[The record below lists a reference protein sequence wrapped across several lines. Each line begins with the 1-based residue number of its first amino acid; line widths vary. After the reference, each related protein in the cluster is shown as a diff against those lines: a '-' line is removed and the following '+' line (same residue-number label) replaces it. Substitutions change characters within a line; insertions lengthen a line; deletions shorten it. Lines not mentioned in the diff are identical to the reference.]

1 MLVIVA
7 CCAAAWRS
15 GTLPAEEPKGNF
27 EAHDLSLWILEPGS
41 PQANVRTAYPSALPG
56 IVNSARSG
64 QPLPIA
70 RRIAPI
76 NLIRFFGG
84 PAAAL
89 DVDLR
94 TKSGGFL
101 AHWPVGEGLPNRV
114 RWAGPPAFDLVEK
127 IEDESEL
134 AFVDADH
141 WIRKAREG
149 EALYVKRGARS
160 ERFLAYDAELTL
172 PAPIRLEGGP
182 EKYTVINTSDA
193 PLYDVLISRA
203 TPQGRRV
210 AWIDV
215 LPKAATAGPATSKP
229 TPKPALSL
237 FSEASPPKPAAAG
250 APQEPAKDGPKDAAT
265 KDEAAKDKPAEKKPA
280 APNEKAAAKEAA
292 AGGKAPPQLFG
303 GLPSKPAAAEKAS
316 TKEAAAAGKAAPQ
329 LFGGIPLKPAVVQPP
344 AANVENAAPTVSAT
358 GVEVTLSDPLPAD
371 VPETA
376 AKTTQALGERL
387 KRAGLR
393 AQEVELF
400 VDSYHSLFFEGEAVV
415 VACRLDS
422 GTIDAKIPLS
432 VFPEPTKMIRVALV
446 IVRNA
451 DPGLGTEVER
461 LVTQLGDAKYAIREA
476 AQKRLIEL
484 GPLAFGSLNKALSSA
499 DLEIVIRAERILLE
513 QNQTPNPQPQAGQA
527 VPGNPV
533 KGKATITGTL
543 VPATPAAK

>member
-1 MLVIVA
+1 MRPINRWMLVIVA
-7 CCAAAWRS
+7 CCAAALCC

-41 PQANVRTAYPSALPG
+41 PQANLRTAYPSALPG
-56 IVNSARSG
+56 IVNSARSA

-76 NLIRFFGG
+76 NLIRFFGS

-94 TKSGGFL
+94 TKAGGFL

-114 RWAGPPAFDLVEK
+114 RWSGPPAFDLVEK

-141 WIRKAREG
+141 WMRKAREG

-182 EKYTVINTSDA
+182 EKYKVINTSDA

-215 LPKAATAGPATSKP
+215 LPKAVPASPAKSKP
-229 TPKPALSL
+229 TPKPALTL
-237 FSEASPPKPAAAG
+237 FSEGSPPKPAAG
-250 APQEPAKDGPKDAAT
+250 APQEPPKEAPKDA
-265 KDEAAKDKPAEKKPA
+265 AAKDKPAEKKSA
-280 APNEKAAAKEAA
+280 ASDEKAPTKDAATPA
-292 AGGKAPPQLFG
+292 KAPPQLFG
-303 GLPSKPAAAEKAS
+303 GLPPKPAAAEKAPA
-316 TKEAAAAGKAAPQ
+316 KEAAAVGKAAPQ
-329 LFGGIPLKPAVVQPP
+329 LFGGIPLKPAAAQPP
-344 AANVENAAPTVSAT
+344 AASAESAAPAASAT
-358 GVEVTLSDPLPAD
+358 GVEVTFSDPLPAEA
-371 VPETA
+371 PETA
-376 AKTTQALGERL
+376 AKTTQALSERL
-387 KRAGLR
+387 TRAGLR

-400 VDSYHSLFFEGEAVV
+400 VDSYRSLFFEGEAIV
-415 VACRLDS
+415 VACRLDP

-432 VFPEPTKMIRVALV
+432 IFPEPTKTIRVALV

-451 DPGLGTEVER
+451 DPELGNEVER

-476 AQKRLIEL
+476 AQKRLMEL
-484 GPLAFGSLNKALSSA
+484 GPSAFGSLNKALSSA
-499 DLEIVIRAERILLE
+499 DLEIVIRAERILLN
-513 QNQTPNPQPQAGQA
+513 QNQTPNPQPQAGKA
-527 VPGNPV
+527 V
-533 KGKATITGTL
+533 TGTL